1 MHAHAHACSHRDDKD
16 LLSLLKI
23 HANTA
28 NFSIKLSTLCL
39 INKSNLCAYGYNL
52 LVYERDARG
61 CKFATGCKIC
71 TREQI
76 CTRVQISHMNTVSK
90 RTNVPVQAHLTS
102 VPMIS
107 IRQRSREPFIP
118 SFTHF
123 IKFIDQFLGHRQ

>member
-1 MHAHAHACSHRDDKD
+1 MNATQGG
-16 LLSLLKI
+16 
-23 HANTA
+23 AN
-28 NFSIKLSTLCL
+28 LHP
-39 INKSNLCAYGYNL
+39 G
-52 LVYERDARG
+52 V
-61 CKFATGCKIC
+61 KFAPGCKIC
-71 TREQI
+71 TWEQI

-123 IKFIDQFLGHRQ
+123 IKFIDHISRSQAVIISIESITVTFS